1 MRSATL
7 TNIAIQVPTTI
18 KDLADCKLPENVLR
32 QHGERLIKNIN
43 AYIDKENL
51 QPYIENRPKEK
62 QKTAANKESK
72 QLESSKPILI
82 DVPDSNG
89 KFDDGIDYSAI

>member
-1 MRSATL
+1 MPTL
-7 TNIAIQVPTTI
+7 IRKIFNHT
-18 KDLADCKLPENVLR
+18 LR
-32 QHGERLIKNIN
+32 TGQRK
-43 AYIDKENL
+43 K
-51 QPYIENRPKEK
+51 K
-62 QKTAANKESK
+62 KTAANKESK